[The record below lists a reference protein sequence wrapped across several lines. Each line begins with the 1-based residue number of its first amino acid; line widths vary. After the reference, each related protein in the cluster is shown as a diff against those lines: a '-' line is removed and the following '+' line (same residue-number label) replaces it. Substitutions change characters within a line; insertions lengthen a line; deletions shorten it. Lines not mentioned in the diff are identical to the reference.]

1 MFLFSAFLVGFLGS
15 FHCIGM
21 CGPIALSLPVNKAS
35 VTSIIGGRVL
45 YNSGRIMTYA
55 LLGLVFGL
63 IGHTIS
69 LAGFQKGLSIA
80 AGISILL
87 IAFVSYGPSKIPS
100 MNIAF
105 VKFTS
110 AIKRAFRRLF
120 GLKSKITL
128 FLIGAVNG
136 LLPCGFVYLALA
148 GASATGGFLSGMN
161 YMLLF
166 GAGTVPVMI
175 TLSLAG
181 NFFGLKF
188 NRLVRRASPFIAA
201 GLAVFLIVRGINM
214 PQHSCCNH

>member
-1 MFLFSAFLVGFLGS
+1 
-15 FHCIGM
+15 M
-21 CGPIALSLPVNKAS
+21 CGPIALSLPVNKTSFAS
-35 VTSIIGGRVL
+35 VISGRLL
-45 YNSGRIMTYA
+45 YNTGRILTYA
-55 LLGLVFGL
+55 VLGLAFGY
-63 IGHTIS
+63 IGRTIS

-87 IAFVSYGPSKIPS
+87 IAFVSYGPSRIPS

-110 AIKRAFRRLF
+110 AIKSIFRKLF
-120 GLKSKITL
+120 GLKSKLTL

-148 GASATGGFLSGMN
+148 GAAATGSFLGGMN

-181 NFFGLKF
+181 NFFGLRF
-188 NRLVRRASPFIAA
+188 NRLVKKASPVIAA
-201 GLAVFLIVRGINM
+201 ALAVFLIVRGINM
-214 PQHSCCNH
+214 PQHGCCHH